1 MLKLLMKNK
10 IKLNLKCFKY
20 TNLIKFI
27 TNKNPVFPKPS
38 ELVEN
43 LVEELSTISH
53 SATIK
58 QSLYLQKNEL
68 LYVFDNE
75 HRFSLGEHLLL
86 NDLYNVQ
93 VLSLNEKYTLL
104 LLLDK
109 VKIPDN
115 TKLIF
120 QKPKEMANTDQIIS
134 TDIVDYNNN
143 TNLALGFLVYI
154 ILI

>member
-1 MLKLLMKNK
+1 MKNK